1 MSGTLYGLGVGPG
14 DPELLTLKA
23 KAILEQ
29 VPVLAVPVSQ
39 RGEESLALQVVR
51 PFTRPDQEIM
61 NLFMPM
67 TRDRDYLER
76 AWDAAAAE
84 LLTVLVAGRD
94 VAFLTLG
101 DASLYSTYS
110 YLMERL
116 QRLKPDLQIVTVPG
130 ITSFAAA
137 AARLNVPLAVGDE
150 PLAIIPALKD
160 PAVLK
165 EYLTLFPNLVLM
177 KVARRYDAIVSVLEE
192 AGVAGPGVAGQAY
205 LASRCGCPGESYS
218 RDITAEKG
226 KKQDYLSLIIVKRAV
241 GAS

>member
-14 DPELLTLKA
+14 DPDLLTLKA

-51 PFTRPDQEIM
+51 PFIRPGQEIL

-67 TRDRDYLER
+67 THDRAYLER
-76 AWDAAAAE
+76 SWDAAAAE
-84 LLTVLVAGRD
+84 LLAILTAGKD

-110 YLMERL
+110 YLMQRL
-116 QRLKPDLQIVTVPG
+116 QKLKPDLKIVTVPG

-150 PLAIIPALKD
+150 PLAVIPALKD
-160 PAVLK
+160 PASLK
-165 EYLTLFPNLVLM
+165 EYLSLFPNLVLM
-177 KVARRYDAIVSVLEE
+177 KVARRYDAIVTVLEE
-192 AGVAGPGVAGQAY
+192 AGVAGQSF
-205 LASRCGCPGESYS
+205 LASRCGQAGESFS
-218 RDITAEKG
+218 RDLVAEKG
-226 KKQDYLSLIIVKRAV
+226 KKQDYLSLIIVK
-241 GAS
+241 GAGQA

>member
-14 DPELLTLKA
+14 DPDLLTLKA

-51 PFTRPDQEIM
+51 PFIRPEQKIL

-67 TRDRDYLER
+67 THDRAYLER
-76 AWDAAAAE
+76 SWDAAAAE
-84 LLTVLVAGRD
+84 LLENLSAGQD
-94 VAFLTLG
+94 IAFLTLG

-110 YLMERL
+110 YLMQRL
-116 QRLKPDLQIVTVPG
+116 QKLNPDLKIVTVPG

-137 AARLNVPLAVGDE
+137 AASLNVPLAVGDE

-160 PAVLK
+160 PANLK
-165 EYLTLFPNLVLM
+165 EYLSLFPNLVLM
-177 KVARRYDAIVSVLEE
+177 KVARHYDAIVTVLEE
-192 AGVAGPGVAGQAY
+192 AGVAGQSF
-205 LASRCGCPGESYS
+205 LASRCGQPGESFS
-218 RDITAEKG
+218 RDLVAEKG
-226 KKQDYLSLIIVKRAV
+226 KKQDYLSLIIVK
-241 GAS
+241 GTTNKGDF